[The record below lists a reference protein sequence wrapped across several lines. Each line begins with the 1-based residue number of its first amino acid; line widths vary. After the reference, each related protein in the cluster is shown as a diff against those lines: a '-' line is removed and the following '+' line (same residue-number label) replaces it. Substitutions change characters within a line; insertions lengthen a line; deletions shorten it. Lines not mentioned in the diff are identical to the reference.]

1 MRREESAVIRK
12 ILETKIDWLGSK
24 PTVVINLGAGD
35 LSKTRLNKPWI
46 DMNVFAP
53 LKDRGLKTVNVDL
66 FDFPG
71 IDKTVDFSQPQ
82 ALQFLTEYHSPKLV
96 ILANVLEHISQ
107 STRDNLVKE
116 LKRNLKKSDYLLISA
131 PHAYPYHPDP
141 IDSMYRPSF
150 VDLQALLDLNWLFA
164 ARVECGSFWRD
175 LSGMSWHK
183 KIRKLI
189 KPLIIFQRPKKY
201 WSSVHQLLFLFR
213 DYKISV
219 VFGQKP

>member
-35 LSKTRLNKPWI
+35 VVKTSRKKPWI
-46 DMNVFAP
+46 NNNVFVP
-53 LKDRGLKTVNVDL
+53 LNDRGLKTVNVDF

-71 IDKTVDFSQPQ
+71 IDKLADFSQPQ
-82 ALQFLTEYHSPKLV
+82 ALRFLSEYQSPKLI

-107 STRDNLVKE
+107 STRENLIRE
-116 LKRNLKKSDYLLISA
+116 LERNLRQGDYLLITA

-150 VDLQALLDLNWLFA
+150 ENLQALLNLNWLFA
-164 ARVECGSFWRD
+164 GHVNCGSFWRD
-175 LSGMSWHK
+175 LSSMSWQK

-189 KPLIIFQRPKKY
+189 KPLIIFQKPKKY

-213 DYKISV
+213 DYEIAV
-219 VFGQKP
+219 VFGQKR